1 LAPKKHSQRAK
12 PRKGVTKKSALED
25 STSDLVKSAHNTMAG
40 LHRIGL
46 VDKKTMQDFDEMCFP
61 KIVEMTASDI
71 KALRES
77 LNLSQPVFAIYL
89 NTSKSTVSKW
99 EQGDKKPNG
108 IALCLLN
115 VIANKGLEV
124 LI

>member
-1 LAPKKHSQRAK
+1 LAPKKSSPRVK
-12 PRKGVTKKSALED
+12 PKKGTAEVPALED
-25 STSDLVKSAHNTMAG
+25 STSDLLRSAHNTMAG

-46 VDKKTMQDFDEMCFP
+46 VDKKTMQDFDELCFP
-61 KIVEMTASDI
+61 KIIEMTASDI
-71 KALRES
+71 KALRQS
-77 LNLSQPVFAIYL
+77 LNLSQPVFALYL

-108 IALCLLN
+108 IAQCLLN